1 MTEQIDNGTLKLIC
15 DVPFLKKTK
24 DELTA
29 IFTQKFIEDVTN
41 GYVFRPSSPGKPPV
55 VVTISE
61 VVAGTVKEQIDAY
74 VLHCMALV
82 TKERVIAGTLD
93 QPKKKRAPRKK
104 STSKKPSAVTP
115 KVEDTVVETKVE
127 AKQEIIE
134 DTVVETEPTL
144 VDPTDN
150 DSSNTPDMYK
160 DLDGSDMEETG
171 QDGFGFDEDQD
182 K

>member
-115 KVEDTVVETKVE
+115 KVEDTVVET
-127 AKQEIIE
+127 
-134 DTVVETEPTL
+134 EPTL